1 MKVIIIVLIHIIVL
15 SICIPLSI
23 FYGKTMRHRMMRPE
37 HCVFYSINLKE
48 DFWAE
53 CNLCEDG
60 FIKDK
65 NQLGCIQATA

>member
-1 MKVIIIVLIHIIVL
+1 
-15 SICIPLSI
+15 
-23 FYGKTMRHRMMRPE
+23 MMRPE

-65 NQLGCIQATA
+65 NYFQTLIEQLNKTHKILNGLMKKSRSFYSKF